1 MRNGAPVRPAE
12 RLRGRL
18 LKDSSGR
25 ALLFSGGGG
34 RYLAVRGTW
43 NTQVEPGRRDVLCAS
58 SVGPEGWGGTPLEE
72 SHLRYGG
79 PGSFILDMQGIDAFL
94 FARAKLFQDATAR
107 AAVTALGLTR
117 PDTQYL
123 RVGAAGAPPTPH
135 HPGGEVLEHSLLC
148 GSQLSGESWTA
159 SGHLPAGSTYSVRT
173 PLTVPS
179 EPALLESRSVY
190 SHTAFLPRDRGRPAG
205 SHLLRL
211 RCAAGELNALDV
223 VSEFARV
230 NRIESY
236 AVRIFARYA
245 GQGDPTRVIGR
256 VLRRLPSRRM
266 TTVGEATAIASE
278 CEFRLAPGQELH
290 CYGTY
295 YPRRSAD
302 WEALRGGKPYE
313 PRGHIHMELRGHPV
327 GADQHAVSH
336 LRELIVTPATECFAL
351 INPVSEVVRI
361 EPVVKR
367 GEQLLSRCSGRVVLE
382 DFDPRVWR
390 WAP

>member
-1 MRNGAPVRPAE
+1 MRNGVPVRPAE
-12 RLRGRL
+12 RLHGRP

-25 ALLFSGGGG
+25 SLLFSGSGG

-43 NTQVEPGRRDVLCAS
+43 NTRVELGRRDVPCAS
-58 SVGPEGWGGTPLEE
+58 SVGLEGWGGMPLEE

-79 PGSFILDMQGIDAFL
+79 SGSFILDLQGIDAFL
-94 FARAKLFQDATAR
+94 FARAKLFQDSTGR
-107 AAVTALGLTR
+107 AAVTALGLAR

-135 HPGGEVLEHSLLC
+135 HPGGEVLEQSLLW
-148 GSQLSGESWTA
+148 GPQLSGESWTV
-159 SGHLPAGSTYSVRT
+159 SGHLPAGSDCSVRT

-190 SHTAFLPRDRGRPAG
+190 SHTAFLARERGRPPG

-211 RCAAGELNALDV
+211 WSATGELNALDV

-230 NRIESY
+230 NRLESY
-236 AVRIFARYA
+236 AVRIFARYT
-245 GQGDPTRVIGR
+245 GSGDPTRVIGR

-266 TTVGEATAIASE
+266 TTVGEATALASE
-278 CEFRLAPGQELH
+278 CEFRLTPGQELH

-295 YPRRSAD
+295 YPRRSVD

-313 PRGHIHMELRGHPV
+313 PRGHIHMELRGLPV
-327 GADQHAVSH
+327 GANQHAVSH

-367 GEQLLSRCSGRVVLE
+367 GEQLLSRCSGRVVVE
-382 DFDPRVWR
+382 DLGSQVWS